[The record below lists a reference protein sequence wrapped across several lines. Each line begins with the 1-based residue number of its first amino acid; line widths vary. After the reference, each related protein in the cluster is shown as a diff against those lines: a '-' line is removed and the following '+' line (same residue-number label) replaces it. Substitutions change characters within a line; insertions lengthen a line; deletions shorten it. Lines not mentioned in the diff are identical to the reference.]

1 MVIQFFSYSLG
12 RSVESTLNSNFS
24 FNWEPLL
31 DKEQPSVSSAICGR
45 KNLRREVRSV
55 IWAELWHYSARNS
68 INNDFRRTRGRIETQ
83 KMGKKLFPPSK
94 THAAAAADDAAFLS
108 AAVQLSWS
116 GHSTSPSNKLLSSVC
131 VCVWVCRTFP
141 LANHF
146 VSDFFWQKIKHFIF
160 RAAIRYFCQLNEKL
174 NSLASIC
181 RRPFQ
186 LH

>member
-83 KMGKKLFPPSK
+83 KWGKNYFHRRRPTPPLLQTTPPFSVPPSNYRG
-94 THAAAAADDAAFLS
+94 AATRQVPRTNS
-108 AAVQLSWS
+108 C
-116 GHSTSPSNKLLSSVC
+116 LLC